1 MVSNP
6 MMRQHIGVPYPAGQ
20 ARKRQISLYF
30 PVDQGNWGNTE
41 TGSLETASSSKE
53 SRANSVISASL
64 RPSLRPKH
72 LAHPPDAD
80 QGGVDPDYR
89 ITSLIGSSKSVVG
102 CFSNSASRGSL
113 AH

>member
-41 TGSLETASSSKE
+41 TGSLETASSSAE
-53 SRANSVISASL
+53 SCANQAVLTQAVIPHMCSL
-64 RPSLRPKH
+64 E
-72 LAHPPDAD
+72 
-80 QGGVDPDYR
+80 GF
-89 ITSLIGSSKSVVG
+89 
-102 CFSNSASRGSL
+102 CRGSGEDVRL
-113 AH
+113 AVQGRD